1 MDPRALYML
10 GKYSTTPEMHSPYTT
25 IFLKTGFLE
34 FAKGQ
39 QSLSFFLS
47 LFFFLV
53 KVTVKFIRRGT
64 RRGGREKHFLFPT
77 QKMGAKTCIS

>member
-10 GKYSTTPEMHSPYTT
+10 GKYSTTPEIHSPYTT

-39 QSLSFFLS
+39 QFVFLSFFI
-47 LFFFLV
+47 FFFSKSNS
-53 KVTVKFIRRGT
+53 KVY
-64 RRGGREKHFLFPT
+64 
-77 QKMGAKTCIS
+77 